1 MKKPIIPI
9 ALLVLALLTGCSAAR
24 TIDRAE
30 DHPEDRIENKI
41 EQSIV
46 TLVTPIPDEKLP
58 VSPTPN
64 QITEV
69 EAMEIALAHA
79 GLTAEQVQYIHTE
92 FEIDNRIPE
101 YTVDFFAN
109 GLEYEYEIHAES
121 GNILSYDVDR

>member
-101 YTVDFFAN
+101 YNVDFFAN